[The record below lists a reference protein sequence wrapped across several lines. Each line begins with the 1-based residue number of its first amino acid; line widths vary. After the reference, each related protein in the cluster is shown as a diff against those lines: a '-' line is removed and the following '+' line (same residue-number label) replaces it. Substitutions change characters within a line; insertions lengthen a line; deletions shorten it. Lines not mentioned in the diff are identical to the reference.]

1 MSAIVLA
8 EPRSW
13 SPLHTHRWVLKWS
26 TFVGLGLAGNKD
38 DIDDGDDDGDDGGGG
53 VVDHHA
59 GALVG
64 ELCPLH
70 RPQAP
75 LILSINNVDIDKR
88 VAASLIS
95 SFNNSNSLVLHT

>member
-26 TFVGLGLAGNKD
+26 TFVRLGLAGNKD
-38 DIDDGDDDGDDGGGG
+38 DIDNGSDDDDDGGGG

-75 LILSINNVDIDKR
+75 LILSINNVDIDE
-88 VAASLIS
+88 LQH
-95 SFNNSNSLVLHT
+95 F